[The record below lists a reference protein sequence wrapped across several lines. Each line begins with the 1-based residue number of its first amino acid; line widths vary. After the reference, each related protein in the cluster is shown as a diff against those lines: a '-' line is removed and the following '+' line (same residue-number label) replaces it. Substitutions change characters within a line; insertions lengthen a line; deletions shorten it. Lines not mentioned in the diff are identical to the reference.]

1 MNFGKLNESDEG
13 LVGAAFVGLVAYVT
27 AFLGIAGFAAI
38 SICHDR
44 RVKKYIDEHYSKIC
58 EFIKRYKSDDPFL
71 FGDEHTLNKLTDIDK
86 SLSLF
91 IKFCDKILHMPSP
104 DQSKSLADWI
114 DKLDSYFRGD
124 DISFASG
131 KQTDERFD
139 DTMTYDQAGYFD
151 AALVKKVFDL
161 GDKAWT
167 KFDRVASF
175 FHELYDNFY
184 NYKFSGK
191 ETDDSYTDKD
201 FWKLIRNSNNEELK
215 FVFWNDWQDPSSEVY
230 PKLNES
236 EVFENLK
243 KILKYV
249 KKEYEKMRKQEK
261 TSE

>member
-1 MNFGKLNESDEG
+1 MNFGKLQDSNEGVVSAALIG
-13 LVGAAFVGLVAYVT
+13 LSVYVT
-27 AFLGIAGFAAI
+27 AFLGIAGFVTI
-38 SICHDR
+38 SVWHDNR
-44 RVKKYIDEHYSKIC
+44 IRKYLNVHYDKIC
-58 EFIKRYKSDDPFL
+58 EFIKRYKSEDPFL
-71 FGDEHTLNKLTDIDK
+71 FADERTLNKLTDVVK

-91 IKFCDKILHMPSP
+91 IKFCDKVLHMPSP
-104 DQSKSLADWI
+104 DQSKSLADWV

-167 KFDRVASF
+167 DFNKVSDFLDR
-175 FHELYDNFY
+175 LYDNFY

-215 FVFWNDWQDPSSEVY
+215 LVFWNDWEDAESKIY
-230 PKLNES
+230 PELNEG
-236 EVFENLK
+236 EVFEQLK